1 VEKGPPRQRWPEIE
15 RDETMNSKCLLL
27 AAIMCAAG
35 TSASA
40 LTLRCELTSDPVEA
54 ERMGTVNRFVIDEAA
69 HEVHMYSRFMPSEP
83 EWSFRTKKGDVF
95 DPKGDSFLVRR
106 DATGVFG
113 AGVRAGF
120 PHAFYYNTD
129 TKNLT
134 WTYIWKDKVT
144 KMQWFCQA

>member
-1 VEKGPPRQRWPEIE
+1 
-15 RDETMNSKCLLL
+15 L
-27 AAIMCAAG
+27 AAIMSAAG

-40 LTLRCELTSDPVEA
+40 LTLRCELTSDPLEA

>member
-1 VEKGPPRQRWPEIE
+1 
-15 RDETMNSKCLLL
+15 
-27 AAIMCAAG
+27 
-35 TSASA
+35 
-40 LTLRCELTSDPVEA
+40 
-54 ERMGTVNRFVIDEAA
+54 MGSVTRFVIDEAA

-95 DPKGDSFLVRR
+95 DPKGDSFLVRT

-144 KMQWFCQA
+144 MMQWFCQA